1 MKKKKENSKK
11 KKKDV
16 RPMAPT
22 IKYIHEQHTLI
33 QLVRFNFALM
43 FMKFKWQDSLP
54 HSTEQK

>member
-11 KKKDV
+11 KKKDI

-43 FMKFKWQDSLP
+43 FMKFK
-54 HSTEQK
+54 